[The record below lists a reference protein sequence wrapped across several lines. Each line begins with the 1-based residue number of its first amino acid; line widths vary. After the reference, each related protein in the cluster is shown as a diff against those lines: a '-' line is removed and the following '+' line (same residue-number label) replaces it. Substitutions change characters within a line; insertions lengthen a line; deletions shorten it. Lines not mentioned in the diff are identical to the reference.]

1 MTDVQKFEIARYRKE
16 IDQDVRKL
24 VDHYLSISDWDI
36 PEVDEK
42 KAIDYILIAI
52 RESLDAIE
60 KEWRD
65 KSD

>member
-16 IDQDVRKL
+16 IDEDVRKL

-42 KAIDYILIAI
+42 KSIEYILMAI
-52 RESLDAIE
+52 RESLDTIE
-60 KEWRD
+60 KEWQE
-65 KSD
+65 KS

>member
-16 IDQDVRKL
+16 IDEDVRKL

-42 KAIDYILIAI
+42 KSIEYILMAV
-52 RESLDAIE
+52 RESLDTIE
-60 KEWRD
+60 KEWQE
-65 KSD
+65 KS

>member
-16 IDQDVRKL
+16 IDEDVRKL

-42 KAIDYILIAI
+42 KSIDYILMAV
-52 RESLDAIE
+52 RESLDTIE
-60 KEWRD
+60 KEWQE
-65 KSD
+65 KS